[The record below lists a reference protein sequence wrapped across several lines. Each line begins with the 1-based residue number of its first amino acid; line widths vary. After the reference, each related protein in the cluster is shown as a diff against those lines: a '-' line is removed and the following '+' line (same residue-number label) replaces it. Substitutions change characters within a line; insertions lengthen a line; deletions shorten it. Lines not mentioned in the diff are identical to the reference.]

1 MSRFFL
7 KQLLT
12 VVQEHNL
19 PKNPVAQEN
28 NPQIQAFPPSKHL
41 REVLRYLATRLH
53 SRWRQKLSSPD
64 QSKGETGMFRILC
77 KSKIH
82 RATVTDAN
90 LNYEGSLTLDPILME
105 AAGLVPFE
113 QVHVLNLN
121 NGARFET
128 YLIEGER
135 GSGTVCVNGA
145 AARLVQ
151 VGDLI
156 IVLAY
161 ALVPEEKLPQFEAR
175 IVFVDEQ
182 NKIVKVET
190 AKVVQGVQVG
200 SDA

>member
-1 MSRFFL
+1 M
-7 KQLLT
+7 
-12 VVQEHNL
+12 
-19 PKNPVAQEN
+19 
-28 NPQIQAFPPSKHL
+28 
-41 REVLRYLATRLH
+41 
-53 SRWRQKLSSPD
+53 
-64 QSKGETGMFRILC
+64 RILC

-82 RATVTDAN
+82 RATVTEAN
-90 LNYEGSLTLDPILME
+90 LNYEGSLTLDPLLME

-151 VGDLI
+151 VGDPV

-161 ALVPEEKLPQFEAR
+161 ALVPEDELADFTAR
-175 IVFVDEQ
+175 IVFVDEH
-182 NKIVKVET
+182 NRVVRVEV
-190 AKVVQGVQVG
+190 AKVLQEAQV
-200 SDA
+200 S

>member
-1 MSRFFL
+1 M
-7 KQLLT
+7 
-12 VVQEHNL
+12 
-19 PKNPVAQEN
+19 
-28 NPQIQAFPPSKHL
+28 
-41 REVLRYLATRLH
+41 
-53 SRWRQKLSSPD
+53 
-64 QSKGETGMFRILC
+64 MRILC

-82 RATVTDAN
+82 RATVTEAN
-90 LNYEGSLTLDPILME
+90 LNYEGSLTLDPLLME

-151 VGDLI
+151 VGDPI

-161 ALVPEEKLPQFEAR
+161 ALVPEDELADFTAR
-175 IVFVDEQ
+175 IVFVDE
-182 NKIVKVET
+182 NNRVVRVEV
-190 AKVVQGVQVG
+190 AKVLQEAKV
-200 SDA
+200 S

>member
-1 MSRFFL
+1 M
-7 KQLLT
+7 
-12 VVQEHNL
+12 
-19 PKNPVAQEN
+19 
-28 NPQIQAFPPSKHL
+28 
-41 REVLRYLATRLH
+41 
-53 SRWRQKLSSPD
+53 
-64 QSKGETGMFRILC
+64 MRILC

-82 RATVTDAN
+82 RATVTEAN
-90 LNYEGSLTLDPILME
+90 LNYEGSLTLDPLLME

-151 VGDLI
+151 VGDPV

-161 ALVPEEKLPQFEAR
+161 ALVPEDELADFTTR
-175 IVFVDEQ
+175 IVFVDEH
-182 NKIVKVET
+182 NRVVRVEV
-190 AKVVQGVQVG
+190 AKVLQEAQV
-200 SDA
+200 S

>member
-1 MSRFFL
+1 
-7 KQLLT
+7 
-12 VVQEHNL
+12 
-19 PKNPVAQEN
+19 
-28 NPQIQAFPPSKHL
+28 
-41 REVLRYLATRLH
+41 
-53 SRWRQKLSSPD
+53 
-64 QSKGETGMFRILC
+64 MFRILC

-151 VGDLI
+151 VGDPI

-161 ALVPEEKLPQFEAR
+161 ALVPEEELLQFEAR
-175 IVFVDEQ
+175 VVFVDEK
-182 NKIVKVET
+182 NEIVKVE
-190 AKVVQGVQVG
+190 VVKAIQGMQVG